1 MDLPRAAVGLGR
13 DFYLRTM
20 TPPLRST
27 SSSGLL
33 WGAAVITWS
42 LIFAAPHFYWAL
54 GGRAGL
60 GAQAAAADA
69 ALQQTWFAAY
79 NLAAGCLAIAG
90 AVVAAVL
97 MLGRGSRRIRRSLLI
112 ATAAAS
118 AVLLV
123 RGFLGLTL
131 LAVSLLQGTLDAQM
145 PLVLV
150 AIEPWFLVGGL
161 TYGGLT
167 LSQRPSRARRRRDR
181 SAAPRVS

>member
-1 MDLPRAAVGLGR
+1 M
-13 DFYLRTM
+13 
-20 TPPLRST
+20 
-27 SSSGLL
+27 L

-60 GAQAAAADA
+60 AGQAAAADV

-90 AVVAAVL
+90 AVVAAAL
-97 MLGRGSRRIRRSLLI
+97 TLGWSSRRIRCGLLI

-118 AVLLV
+118 VVLLI
-123 RGFLGLTL
+123 RGLLGLTL
-131 LAVSLLQGTLDAQM
+131 LAVSLLQGTFDAQM

-150 AIEPWFLVGGL
+150 AIEPWFLLGGL
-161 TYGGLT
+161 AYGGLT
-167 LSQRPSRARRRRDR
+167 LNQRPSRARRRRDR
-181 SAAPRVS
+181 SPAPHVP